1 MPIKTRPRIGF
12 STRGNITVPDNRC
25 RLNVRVSL
33 SASFHERLER
43 PVLRFAVNMGICP
56 LKFNA
61 NTEIIALRNT
71 TPTRYACVPG
81 ILSRGYKLYDLT
93 IALNEKV
100 RRYVKVGY
108 LCEVLV
114 SLRIKLIGK

>member
-25 RLNVRVSL
+25 GLNVRVSL

-43 PVLRFAVNMGICP
+43 DVLHFAVNMGIGP

-61 NTEIIALRNT
+61 NTEIIALRKT
-71 TPTRYACVPG
+71 APTRYAGVPG
-81 ILSRGYKLYDLT
+81 ILSCGHKLYDLT
-93 IALNEKV
+93 VASNEEV
-100 RRYVKVGY
+100 RRYIKVGD

-114 SLRIKLIGK
+114 CLRIKLIGK